1 MAMKYTLSL
10 LGMVIAAP
18 AFAADGP
25 FISLHNTNFVVLL
38 AFLVFIG
45 VLVYFKVPAMITGLL
60 DKRADGIK
68 AELAEARALRDE
80 AQTLLASYEK
90 KQREVQAQ
98 ADRIVAAAKDE
109 AAKAAV
115 EAKAEIAASMA
126 RRLAAA
132 EDQIASA
139 QAGAIRDIRNQA
151 IAVAVGAAQ
160 DMITAQMT
168 AAKGNTLIDDA
179 IAVRPSCIDGRQ
191 SAYPQK

>member
-1 MAMKYTLSL
+1 MKYVLSL
-10 LGMVIAAP
+10 VASLIAVP
-18 AFAADGP
+18 AFAATGP
-25 FISLHNTNFVVLL
+25 FISLKNTDFVVLL

-45 VLVYFKVPAMITGLL
+45 VLVYFKVPAMIAGLL
-60 DKRADGIK
+60 DKRAETIK

-80 AQTLLASYEK
+80 AQILLASYER
-90 KQREVQAQ
+90 KQRDVQAQ

-126 RRLAAA
+126 RRLKAA
-132 EDQIASA
+132 EEQIASA

-151 IAVAVGAAQ
+151 ITVAVGAAQ
-160 DMITAQMT
+160 DMIAAQMT

-179 IAVRPSCIDGRQ
+179 IAVVE
-191 SAYPQK
+191 AKLH

>member
-1 MAMKYTLSL
+1 M
-10 LGMVIAAP
+10 
-18 AFAADGP
+18 
-25 FISLHNTNFVVLL
+25 LL
-38 AFLVFIG
+38 AFLVFIA
-45 VLVYFKVPAMITGLL
+45 VLVYFKVPALITGLL
-60 DKRADGIK
+60 DKRAEGIK

-98 ADRIVAAAKDE
+98 ADRIVASAKDE

-115 EAKAEIAASMA
+115 EAKADIAASMA
-126 RRLAAA
+126 RRLIAA
-132 EDQIASA
+132 EEQIASA

-168 AAKGNTLIDDA
+168 AARGNSLIDDA
-179 IAVRPSCIDGRQ
+179 IAVVE
-191 SAYPQK
+191 AKLH

>member
-1 MAMKYTLSL
+1 MKYLLVLLSTL
-10 LGMVIAAP
+10 IAAP
-18 AFAADGP
+18 AFAAEGA
-25 FISLHNTNFVVLL
+25 FISLHNTNFVVLI

-45 VLVYFKVPAMITGLL
+45 ILFYFKVPAMIGGML

-80 AQTLLASYEK
+80 AKTLLASYEQ
-90 KQREVQAQ
+90 KQRDVQAQ
-98 ADRIVAAAKDE
+98 ADRIVASAKDE
-109 AAKAAV
+109 ATKAAV

-126 RRLAAA
+126 RRLKSA
-132 EDQIASA
+132 EEQIASA

-151 IAVAVGAAQ
+151 ITVAVGAAQ

-179 IAVRPSCIDGRQ
+179 IAVVE
-191 SAYPQK
+191 AKLH